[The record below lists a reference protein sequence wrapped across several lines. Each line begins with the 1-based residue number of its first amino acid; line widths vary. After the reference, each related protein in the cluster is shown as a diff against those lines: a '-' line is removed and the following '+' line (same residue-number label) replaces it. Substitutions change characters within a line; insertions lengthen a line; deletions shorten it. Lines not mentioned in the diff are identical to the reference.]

1 MELHPL
7 LGLQS
12 LITKENFY
20 LLFEI
25 VVVLIYRNLMNNINK
40 SQIYNRIWGNHILS
54 KLVNGVFF
62 SNYEIIKMI
71 KIWYKINFYSR
82 YISFIL
88 GVLKLVKMSHIYI
101 QESYIFWK
109 QEWTEIA
116 KFRHNCWF
124 IEFFVPSVKKE
135 NLSLRVGR
143 DLYSDFS

>member
-1 MELHPL
+1 METWWTT
-7 LGLQS
+7 
-12 LITKENFY
+12 LISHRYITESKATIFCQ
-20 LLFEI
+20 
-25 VVVLIYRNLMNNINK
+25 NLWMGYFLKLWNK
-40 SQIYNRIWGNHILS
+40 NDTVQ
-54 KLVNGVFF
+54 
-62 SNYEIIKMI
+62 
-71 KIWYKINFYSR
+71 IWYKINFYTR
-82 YISFIL
+82 CISFIL
-88 GVLKLVKMSHIYI
+88 GVLKLVKMSHIYM